1 MSADTNFL
9 PLFIYQG
16 LKGER
21 GSPGTAG
28 LKGESVR
35 DCINTV
41 LDACVGYIWLKLSSL
56 LQGPP
61 GNPGYQGQAG
71 LPVSISS

>member
-35 DCINTV
+35 DCITLSWMLV
-41 LDACVGYIWLKLSSL
+41 LDIFGLKLSSL